1 VLLLALDGVFEVKQT
16 ERAVP
21 AAIRRGTEATNVQPG
36 LHFKWPI
43 ADSVKITDARVLT
56 LDSQAE
62 RYYTLEKKPL
72 LVDFVREVARRR
84 RIHLLYRDVV
94 RREAAERLLSER
106 CERRGC
112 ATRSAAARCTK

>member
-1 VLLLALDGVFEVKQT
+1 MQSAN
-16 ERAVP
+16 VP
-21 AAIRRGTEATNVQPG
+21 PG

-72 LVDFVREVARRR
+72 IVYSFVKWRVADVVDV
-84 RIHLLYRDVV
+84 LQSDVV
-94 RREAAERLLSER
+94 RRSV
-106 CERRGC
+106 RRNGC
-112 ATRSAAARCTK
+112 CRNG